1 MLGVIKKDLLTR
13 LFLIDFITSSLTR
26 TSPDVATITGSK
38 TILRLEMFILIY
50 SIISSSAS
58 IPIFITSGER
68 SLFIE
73 LIWSMTICFGK
84 GYIDWTPIVFCA
96 VIAVTTVIAYPL
108 KNVVVLISA
117 WIPAPPP
124 ESDPA
129 IIRIFGI
136 NDTLWL

>member
-73 LIWSMTICFGK
+73 LI
-84 GYIDWTPIVFCA
+84 
-96 VIAVTTVIAYPL
+96 
-108 KNVVVLISA
+108 
-117 WIPAPPP
+117 
-124 ESDPA
+124 
-129 IIRIFGI
+129 
-136 NDTLWL
+136 